1 MKDFLHHFLFPRESN
16 SHRPKALHHHT
27 LLLTILFLLGSLFFA
42 TTVQKQ
48 YPSVLG
54 ISADI
59 SVSDLLAQT
68 NQKRQENGL
77 PALTLN
83 QNLSQAAAGKA
94 QDMFAKDYWAHIAPD
109 GTTPWVFIKNS
120 GYEYLYAG
128 ENLARGF
135 TTAPEV
141 VNAWMASPTHRENLL
156 SPNYKEIGFAVK
168 TGTLTGSETILV
180 VQMFGT
186 KYLAKD
192 EDASPPAVAAAPIE
206 SAPVSQVTIMPT
218 SGQVLPSKVP
228 DVSSPIEAQPTS
240 AEPLKKSD
248 IAPQAELAVAAIQS
262 KPLVD
267 SKSVKWNL
275 SIFVIVFFI
284 VILVLDA
291 VIVERKKIIRVASHN
306 LDHILFLIIIL
317 LAVIIIGKG
326 LIL

>member
-16 SHRPKALHHHT
+16 NHRPKALHHHT
-27 LLLTILFLLGSLFFA
+27 LLLTILFLLASLFFA
-42 TTVQKQ
+42 GFVQKQ

-54 ISADI
+54 ISANI
-59 SVSDLLAQT
+59 SINDLLAQT

-77 PALTLN
+77 APLTLN

-94 QDMFAKDYWAHIAPD
+94 QDMFAKNYWAHIAPD
-109 GTTPWVFIKNS
+109 GTTPWAFIKNS

-141 VNAWMASPTHRENLL
+141 VDAWMASPTHRDNLL
-156 SPNYKEIGFAVK
+156 SPNYKEIGFAVS
-168 TGTLTGSETILV
+168 TGSLTGSDTVLV

-192 EDASPPAVAAAPIE
+192 EDASPPAVAASTPALL
-206 SAPVSQVTIMPT
+206 AQVTTVPT
-218 SGQVLPSKVP
+218 AAQVLPSIAP
-228 DVSSPIEAQPTS
+228 TLAEAAPTS
-240 AEPLKKSD
+240 AEPLTKSD
-248 IAPQAELAVAAIQS
+248 IAVAAIES

-267 SKSVKWNL
+267 SKSMKWN
-275 SIFVIVFFI
+275 IAVFIIGFFI
-284 VILVLDA
+284 VILVVDA
-291 VIVERKKIIRVASHN
+291 IIIERKKIARVVSHN
-306 LDHILFLIIIL
+306 VDHILFLIIIL